1 MVVILALLLSL
12 LFEHV
17 LKVLEVFSETS
28 LVHQAGLES
37 FRAAAD
43 TALDKCTPAV
53 ESRSHE
59 N

>member
-1 MVVILALLLSL
+1 MMVILALLLSL

-53 ESRSHE
+53 
-59 N
+59 